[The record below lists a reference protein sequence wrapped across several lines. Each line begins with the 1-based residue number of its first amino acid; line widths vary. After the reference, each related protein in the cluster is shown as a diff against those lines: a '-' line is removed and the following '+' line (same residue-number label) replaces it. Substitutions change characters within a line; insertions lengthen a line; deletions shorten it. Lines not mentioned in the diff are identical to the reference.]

1 MYVVLVGKKS
11 HLFVYCIELY
21 HYRINVVLKESPKNN
36 IVQYYSL
43 LNLRIRI
50 VAVVV

>member
-11 HLFVYCIELY
+11 HLFCYCIELY

-36 IVQYYSL
+36 IVQIL
-43 LNLRIRI
+43 LIIELRIRI